1 MRSQQLEQTITA
13 NLDAIGLQAFIDHAM
28 KLPCADSGLTA
39 TDLFNGIQNQLIPDF
54 ELKGLIRLLVIRL
67 ARSINR
73 FTQPRQRIFQ
83 PFFLDFEVRASDAVK
98 PKVFFTSI
106 L

>member
-1 MRSQQLEQTITA
+1 
-13 NLDAIGLQAFIDHAM
+13 M
-28 KLPCADSGLTA
+28 KLTRADSGLAA
-39 TDLFNGIQNQLIPDF
+39 TDFFDGSQNQLIPEL

-67 ARSINR
+67 ACPINR
-73 FTQPRQRIFQ
+73 FTQARQRIFQ
-83 PFFLDFEVRASDAVK
+83 PFFLDFEVRAFDAVK